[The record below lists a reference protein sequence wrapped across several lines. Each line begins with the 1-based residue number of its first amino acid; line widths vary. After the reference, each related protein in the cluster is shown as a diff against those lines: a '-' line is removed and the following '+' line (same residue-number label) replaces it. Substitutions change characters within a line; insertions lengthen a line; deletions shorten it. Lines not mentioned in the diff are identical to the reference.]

1 GVLAKMEQVGEE
13 CWIQILASPIDDA
26 WHEQGHSY
34 IDAVKG
40 GAKKDWGSRAADV
53 FLQVPIY
60 ILSNL
65 VLALFAPPTAADK
78 KVAEKKELSVGQQA
92 IMKAVE
98 EKSAK
103 LGYQVKIRIAYLGP
117 DEASARQRLQAIV
130 GGFKQFNTTNL
141 NGFTNTKMYNSA
153 EFIGDYQS
161 R

>member
-40 GAKKDWGSRAADV
+40 GAKRDWGSRAADV

-92 IMKAVE
+92 VMKAVE

-117 DEASARQRLQAIV
+117 DDASSNPRMEAIV
-130 GGFKQFNTTNL
+130 GGFKKFNSTNVPPLTT
-141 NGFTNTKMYNSA
+141 TKMYNSQ
-153 EFIGDYQS
+153 ELIEDNQ
-161 R
+161 